1 MEPHQ
6 DLARLALQ
14 QARQDARWRRS
25 ARVPQRRSRPRS
37 GPVLLQRAL
46 SDLVSERGWV
56 IPDLNPLLVAWTAIV
71 GPEIAAHLAVVD
83 IDDGTFIVRADSK
96 AWAAQAQLLAPQL
109 VSRLNQDLNLDH
121 EAVRTLRVLSPQ
133 DYRLPAERVP
143 FWQRAGLVNA
153 QSQSAPGPAGGVSQS
168 GDEEP
173 PATPF
178 YAPPSPP
185 DALPAPEAVR
195 LLAQARA
202 RASRHP

>member
-1 MEPHQ
+1 M
-6 DLARLALQ
+6 
-14 QARQDARWRRS
+14 
-25 ARVPQRRSRPRS
+25 
-37 GPVLLQRAL
+37 LLQRAL
-46 SDLVSERGWV
+46 FDLVSERGWV

-96 AWAAQAQLLAPQL
+96 AWAARAQLLAPQL
-109 VSRLNQDLNLDH
+109 VSRLNQDLDLDLDH

-153 QSQSAPGPAGGVSQS
+153 QSAPGPAGGASQS

-173 PATPF
+173 AATPF

-195 LLAQARA
+195 LLAQSRA
-202 RASRHP
+202 RASRHPWHIS

>member
-1 MEPHQ
+1 MEQHQ
-6 DLARLALQ
+6 DLARLVLQ
-14 QARQDARWRRS
+14 RARQDARWRRRE
-25 ARVPQRRSRPRS
+25 RVQQRRSRPKS
-37 GPVLLQRAL
+37 GPVLLERAF

-56 IPDLNPLLVAWTAIV
+56 IPDLNPLLVTWTAIV

-109 VSRLNQDLNLDH
+109 VSRLNRDLNH
-121 EAVRTLRVLSPQ
+121 EAVRSLRVLSPQ

-153 QSQSAPGPAGGVSQS
+153 QSPPGTAGGVSQS
-168 GDEEP
+168 GDEES
-173 PATPF
+173 AVTPF

-185 DALPAPEAVR
+185 DALSASEAVR

>member
-1 MEPHQ
+1 MERHQ
-6 DLARLALQ
+6 DLARLVLQ

-25 ARVPQRRSRPRS
+25 ERVPQRRSRPRS
-37 GPVLLQRAL
+37 GPVLLQRAF

-83 IDDGTFIVRADSK
+83 IDGGQFIVRADSK
-96 AWAAQAQLLAPQL
+96 AWAAQVQLLAPQL
-109 VSRLNQDLNLDH
+109 VSRLNQDLDH
-121 EAVRTLRVLSPQ
+121 EAVRSLRVLSPQ
-133 DYRLPAERVP
+133 DYRLPAERVS

-153 QSQSAPGPAGGVSQS
+153 QSAPGPAGGVSQS
-168 GDEEP
+168 GDEESA
-173 PATPF
+173 ATPF